1 MTDEA
6 ALELALITLEHDE
19 LKVGN
24 IYVNYKIKE
33 TLIKLIKKKL
43 EKKRKKKEWVGLT
56 KEETTEL
63 QKWVSELVFEVEQA
77 LKEKNT

>member
-6 ALELALITLEHDE
+6 ALELALMTLEHDE

-24 IYVNYKIKE
+24 IYVNYEIKK
-33 TLIKLIKKKL
+33 TLIKLVKKKL

-56 KEETTEL
+56 LEETTEL

>member
-24 IYVNYKIKE
+24 IYVNYEIKE